1 MSALEKFRE
10 HESLVDDYGHVKA
23 ALLHM
28 PGATDD
34 GMYIHITCEI
44 IDVKEARALRD
55 WLNKVLPT

>member
-1 MSALEKFRE
+1 MSAPKKFRE

-23 ALLHM
+23 ALLRM

-34 GMYIHITCEI
+34 GAYIHVACEI

-55 WLNKVLPT
+55 WLNEVLP